1 MKTLNTNLIQMG
13 SNRPCLVEILVG
25 HQFLTTPTK
34 IRENNPLNNLADDFG
49 ITFDMGSDY
58 KHKRIGEG
66 VIGETNSK
74 GK

>member
-66 VIGETNSK
+66 VIGETIIERK
-74 GK
+74 